1 VLLAVW
7 TGSVA
12 LGLLAAPFLPPLPH
26 LGLVGATLF
35 VAMLVPRLVDRTS
48 LIAAAV
54 AAGTAL
60 VVVRVLPDLGIL
72 GGTTAGVLAAL
83 LARRSHR

>member
-1 VLLAVW
+1 
-7 TGSVA
+7 
-12 LGLLAAPFLPPLPH
+12 
-26 LGLVGATLF
+26 
-35 VAMLVPRLVDRTS
+35 VPRLVDRTS

-60 VVVRVLPDLGIL
+60 GVVRVLPDLGIL